1 MVESVAA
8 QFAGQDNGCNEQH
21 GSTVSN
27 ELMNKIMKSIN
38 HKYQAAIVSGTVN
51 VSTVSLISDF
61 QTIHNDVLPNENGNT
76 I

>member
-8 QFAGQDNGCNEQH
+8 QFAGQDNGYNEQH

-51 VSTVSLISDF
+51 VSLISDF
-61 QTIHNDVLPNENGNT
+61 QNIHNDVLPNGNGNT